1 MILEKKSVQEMGAI
15 VGRNLL
21 ESITKRQSMWG
32 KKKTRYV
39 ESKREQIKLKVQSKE
54 SKMEGSEVVNKE
66 NKRK

>member
-1 MILEKKSVQEMGAI
+1 
-15 VGRNLL
+15 
-21 ESITKRQSMWG
+21 MWG

-39 ESKREQIKLKVQSKE
+39 ESKREQINLKVQSNE

>member
-1 MILEKKSVQEMGAI
+1 MVEI

-21 ESITKRQSMWG
+21 ESITKKQNMWG

-39 ESKREQIKLKVQSKE
+39 ESKREQINLKVQSNE

>member
-1 MILEKKSVQEMGAI
+1 MILEKICSRNGRNRWKKSVGKY
-15 VGRNLL
+15 NKK
-21 ESITKRQSMWG
+21 TKYVG

-39 ESKREQIKLKVQSKE
+39 ESKREQINLKVQSNE